1 MADGERDRKGKY
13 CRLEEKRNTFPLLF
27 SRFFRTF
34 AADMHISRKIVN
46 LLLAVAAAGL
56 LAVIIASVMEGK

>member
-1 MADGERDRKGKY
+1 
-13 CRLEEKRNTFPLLF
+13 
-27 SRFFRTF
+27 
-34 AADMHISRKIVN
+34 MHISRKIVN